1 MGGGGWRVT
10 SDHPLFLQHA
20 FISVLRIVLTD
31 HSAPPSTAP
40 RLSLPP
46 QPSGKGLRA
55 STPASKSHESN
66 PTWAE
71 PRRSAAPQGGR
82 EFVKGE
88 DASLLF

>member
-1 MGGGGWRVT
+1 MT
-10 SDHPLFLQHA
+10 SDHPLFLHHA

-31 HSAPPSTAP
+31 HSAPPNTAP
-40 RLSLPP
+40 RLCPP
-46 QPSGKGLRA
+46 PRPSDKGLCA

-71 PRRSAAPQGGR
+71 PRRSAVPRGGC
-82 EFVKGE
+82 ELLKGK